1 MSDVLGLLLGEYGL
15 DATRGSMLGTL
26 RAHVEARI
34 TQLGL
39 DPADNAESKFIERVR
54 KDISERER
62 LIHAVTVRHSWFYR
76 DPAQLDALLSRMRA
90 RHAESRNR
98 PLDVWIAGCAGGEEA
113 WTVAMLARD
122 MGIELRLQATD
133 LDAIALK
140 SAQVGEYGAW
150 SLRELPARLQRFI
163 EPSREGR
170 WRITDELRALDLVFV
185 QHNLCDPPL
194 PGPFDVICCRNVLIY
209 FKPERAKI
217 VVDGLRGSLRPNG
230 ELLLGAGDLLFQ
242 ADGRA
247 RTGATASRP
256 TTKIEPARRAAS
268 SLDATAR
275 LAQPGSSANPPT
287 HAVGSGP
294 IAGLDHSGEPD
305 RIHPGAHAG
314 HAGHADQAERLRTA
328 GRAVE
333 TGDYEAALARLA
345 VVLDAD
351 PLDAEAHL
359 WSGIAQFGLG
369 HEQLAAEALRRARCL
384 APQLWPAT
392 LFAALTHERRG
403 LWSAATRCWAELE
416 RAISASDA
424 PQIDGTPVLLDA
436 LPGWRAEALALARQR
451 NSKHADGS
459 SHD

>member
-26 RAHVEARI
+26 QAHVEARI

-39 DPADNAESKFIERVR
+39 DHTDHAESKFIERVR
-54 KDISERER
+54 SDIGERDR

-76 DPAQLDALLSRMRA
+76 DPGQLDALLTRMRA

-98 PLDVWIAGCAGGEEA
+98 PLDVWIAGCAAGEEA

-122 MGIELRLQATD
+122 MGIELRLHATD

-140 SAQVGEYGAW
+140 SAAYGEYGAW

-163 EPSREGR
+163 EPSRQGR
-170 WRITDELRALDLVFV
+170 WRITDELRALDIVFAR
-185 QHNLCDPPL
+185 HNLCDPPL
-194 PGPFDVICCRNVLIY
+194 PGPFDVISCRNVLIY
-209 FKPERAKI
+209 FKSERAKI
-217 VVDGLRGSLRPNG
+217 VVDGLRASLRPDG
-230 ELLLGAGDLLFQ
+230 ELLLGAGDLLFRI
-242 ADGRA
+242 DDRA
-247 RTGATASRP
+247 RTGATTSRP
-256 TTKIEPARRAAS
+256 TTKSEPARRAAS
-268 SLDATAR
+268 SPNATTR
-275 LAQPGSSANPPT
+275 PAQPGSSASPPT
-287 HAVGSGP
+287 HSVGSGP
-294 IAGLDHSGEPD
+294 ITAFDHSGKPD
-305 RIHPGAHAG
+305 RIHHADHAG
-314 HAGHADQAERLRTA
+314 HAERLRTA
-328 GRAVE
+328 GRAVQ

-403 LWSAATRCWAELE
+403 MWTAATRCWAELE